1 MLALQD
7 ILDRHLRR
15 VVHDV
20 VHHEKR
26 RGAAIATAAVEMQPG
41 AGSQTESKPHELV
54 DFRVARPHVIGCGQ
68 AQVLQAQLDRHV
80 PLGGEPRG
88 AHEDGLGRVDAIF
101 RCPSFGSS

>member
-7 ILDRHLRR
+7 VLDRHLRR

-68 AQVLQAQLDRHV
+68 AQVLQAQSNRIRI
-80 PLGGEPRG
+80 PLGRQLFWLPKLPEIR
-88 AHEDGLGRVDAIF
+88 IK
-101 RCPSFGSS
+101 